1 MKGGWQEAST
11 SGRQDGQIWE
21 GADRSGGKT
30 DKSTVEGVSKI
41 RRGVGRLVK
50 GEDRQI

>member
-11 SGRQDGQIWE
+11 SGGPGGQMWE

-30 DKSTVEGVSKI
+30 NRSRLSPNDLGGGGV
-41 RRGVGRLVK
+41 RLK
-50 GEDRQI
+50 GEGRHI

>member
-11 SGRQDGQIWE
+11 SGEQGGQIWE

-30 DKSTVEGVSKI
+30 NRSRGNPNDLEG
-41 RRGVGRLVK
+41 
-50 GEDRQI
+50 GEA